1 MCILSIYAYLL
12 CNQGIA
18 LFLRYLVYE
27 INLVMISYSIE
38 ITILSLIQGISEFLP
53 ISSSA
58 HLILISQISNFKI
71 ASLEIDVGM
80 HLGSLLAILF
90 YFRKDLSGILVN
102 KNLLKLIILGS
113 LPLFLVGFIF
123 YQTGFINYL
132 RDIRIIAWTTL
143 IFGILL
149 FIADKFETKKSINND
164 LNVKNIF
171 LIGIFQILSLVPGVS
186 RSGITITAGRFINF
200 NRLESSKI
208 SFYLSIPALA
218 GASVLTLKDVFQQNY
233 QLNIFVLISI
243 ILSFFFSYFTIKFF
257 LIYVQKFNLN
267 IFVYYRIFLSFLLFV
282 IIYN

>member
-1 MCILSIYAYLL
+1 MVDIIL
-12 CNQGIA
+12 
-18 LFLRYLVYE
+18 
-27 INLVMISYSIE
+27 
-38 ITILSLIQGISEFLP
+38 LSLIQGITEFLP
-53 ISSSA
+53 ISSSS
-58 HLILISQISNFKI
+58 HLIIFSQYLEFNNKN
-71 ASLEIDVGM
+71 LEIDVSL
-80 HLGSLLAILF
+80 HIGSFLAVVVF
-90 YFRKDLSGILVN
+90 FRKDILNFVQN
-102 KNLLKLIILGS
+102 KD
-113 LPLFLVGFIF
+113 LFLKILIGSFPVMVAGYILIKFNLI
-123 YQTGFINYL
+123 
-132 RDIRIIAWTTL
+132 DEIRNIKVIGWTTL

-149 FIADKFETKKSINND
+149 YLSDRSSVRNKLNSNFTLKSS
-164 LNVKNIF
+164 L
-171 LIGIFQILSLVPGVS
+171 LIGFLQILSLVPGDS

>member
-38 ITILSLIQGISEFLP
+38 IIIFLLIQGISEFLP

-218 GASVLTLKDVFQQNY
+218 GASVLTLKDVFEQNY

>member
-38 ITILSLIQGISEFLP
+38 IIILSLIQGISEFLP

-218 GASVLTLKDVFQQNY
+218 GASVLTLKDVFEQNY

>member
-27 INLVMISYSIE
+27 INLVMISYYIE
-38 ITILSLIQGISEFLP
+38 IIILSLIQGISEFLP

-218 GASVLTLKDVFQQNY
+218 GASVLTLKDVFEQNY

-257 LIYVQKFNLN
+257 LIFFQKFNLN

>member
-1 MCILSIYAYLL
+1 
-12 CNQGIA
+12 
-18 LFLRYLVYE
+18 
-27 INLVMISYSIE
+27 MISYSIE

-218 GASVLTLKDVFQQNY
+218 GASVLTLKDVFEQNY

>member
-38 ITILSLIQGISEFLP
+38 IIILSLIQGISEFLP